1 MTTLQSFQ
9 SEIDQ
14 IHAREVNRQR
24 AQAVLDKEKEASAKK
39 GAKPDAKPVVAE
51 AKPTAPSKPPV
62 KPEAKAGKPAVPAVK
77 PAVDE
82 SPQPAVSG
90 DQPVSPTLDDPID
103 VEDDRVATAEE
114 EAAEIIVSIS
124 VRRTIFSHQI

>member
-24 AQAVLDKEKEASAKK
+24 AQVVLDKEKEASAKK
-39 GAKPDAKPVVAE
+39 GGKPDAKPVVAE

-82 SPQPAVSG
+82 SSQPSVG
-90 DQPVSPTLDDPID
+90 GEQPVSPTLDNPID

-124 VRRTIFSHQI
+124 ARRTIFRHQI